1 MIVFWVFLAILA
13 SYAFIGW
20 CCYDF
25 GYDRGWDAH
34 NDGLETHDA

>member
-1 MIVFWVFLAILA
+1 MIVWALLAVFA

-34 NDGLETHDA
+34 SDSPEDEG